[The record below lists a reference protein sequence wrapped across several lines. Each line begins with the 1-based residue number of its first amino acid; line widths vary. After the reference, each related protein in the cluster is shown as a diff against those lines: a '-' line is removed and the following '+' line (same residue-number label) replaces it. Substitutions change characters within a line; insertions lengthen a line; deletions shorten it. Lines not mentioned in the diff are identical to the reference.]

1 VPDQTPAT
9 EPIVQAT
16 RYTVNCLPEDS
27 SPDANVFDLV
37 VEYRGKDTWAV
48 TRHHRSLGRDGTWSY
63 GPEWPAD
70 APGSREP
77 ATDAEHEGYE
87 SARQE
92 WLGEHRFDLDEAIE
106 LAKAAAPLVNV
117 NGLTPE
123 TALARIARIR
133 TAGGPS

>member
-1 VPDQTPAT
+1 MSAP

-27 SPDANVFDLV
+27 SPDAHVFELV

-63 GPEWPAD
+63 GPAI
-70 APGSREP
+70 
-77 ATDAEHEGYE
+77 DAEHEGYE
-87 SARQE
+87 AARQE

-106 LAKAAAPLVNV
+106 LAKAAAPLVTV
-117 NGLTPE
+117 NGLTPAA
-123 TALARIARIR
+123 ALARIARIR